1 MERNMYAV
9 VATGGKQYRVEA
21 GQELQVELLPADIGE
36 AVVFDQVL
44 LVSDG
49 EKSDIGKPNLQGVTV
64 KAEVLAQERAK
75 KVEIIKF
82 KRRKHHMKHQGHRQ
96 YLTRVKILEVAG
108 AKLA

>member
-1 MERNMYAV
+1 MYAV

-49 EKSDIGKPNLQGVTV
+49 EKSDIGKPNLHGVTV